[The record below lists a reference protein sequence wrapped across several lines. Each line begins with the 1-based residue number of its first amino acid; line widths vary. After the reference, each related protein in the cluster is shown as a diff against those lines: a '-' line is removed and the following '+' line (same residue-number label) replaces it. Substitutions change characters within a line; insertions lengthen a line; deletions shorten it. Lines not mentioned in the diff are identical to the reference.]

1 VDYEEYDYG
10 DIEEGGDGKTVFVVP
25 TRRMFD
31 LKTGNPITNG
41 KLRNILIH
49 K

>member
-1 VDYEEYDYG
+1 MEICG
-10 DIEEGGDGKTVFVVP
+10 IKGF
-25 TRRMFD
+25 FLD
-31 LKTGNPITNG
+31 LKTGNPISNG